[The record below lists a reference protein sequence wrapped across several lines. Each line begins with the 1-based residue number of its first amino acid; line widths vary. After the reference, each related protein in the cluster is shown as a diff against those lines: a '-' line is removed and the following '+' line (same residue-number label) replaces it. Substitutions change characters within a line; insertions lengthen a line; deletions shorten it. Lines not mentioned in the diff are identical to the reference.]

1 MTFEEY
7 LKDLGRF
14 SLGKRN
20 TSSELGQDSGSKGLN
35 EVH

>member
-14 SLGKRN
+14 SLGKRSTIN
-20 TSSELGQDSGSKGLN
+20 ELGQDFGSKGWN